1 MREVQR
7 ENRED
12 LAVTVFELAAA
23 FSNAAD
29 TNGNMACTI
38 PTHRNTY
45 KVTSSLNH
53 LATQDCQILTARNMV
68 ETCDE

>member
-38 PTHRNTY
+38 LAHRNIN
-45 KVTSSLNH
+45 KVTVIAESFSDPRLPN
-53 LATQDCQILTARNMV
+53 TYSKKYG
-68 ETCDE
+68 

>member
-45 KVTSSLNH
+45 KVTVITESFSNPTLPN
-53 LATQDCQILTARNMV
+53 TYSKKYG
-68 ETCDE
+68 